1 MSMKEDLKKKIEKAK
16 GMFQERL
23 EYLIRDINMIEKDVV
38 NIGHDLASLE
48 QELAQVRQTLS
59 LSPAR
64 EDKSKEMTDSREK
77 PFT

>member
-1 MSMKEDLKKKIEKAK
+1 MKEDLKKKIEKAK

-64 EDKSKEMTDSREK
+64 EDKSKEMTGNREK

>member
-1 MSMKEDLKKKIEKAK
+1 MKEDLKKRIEKVK

-38 NIGHDLASLE
+38 NIGQDLSALE
-48 QELAQVRQTLS
+48 QEFAQVRQRLS
-59 LSPAR
+59 LSSP
-64 EDKSKEMTDSREK
+64 EEGKSNEMADIREK

>member
-1 MSMKEDLKKKIEKAK
+1 MKEDLKKKIEKAK

-48 QELAQVRQTLS
+48 QELAQVWQTLS

-64 EDKSKEMTDSREK
+64 EDKSKEMTGSREK

>member
-1 MSMKEDLKKKIEKAK
+1 MKEDLKKKIEKAK